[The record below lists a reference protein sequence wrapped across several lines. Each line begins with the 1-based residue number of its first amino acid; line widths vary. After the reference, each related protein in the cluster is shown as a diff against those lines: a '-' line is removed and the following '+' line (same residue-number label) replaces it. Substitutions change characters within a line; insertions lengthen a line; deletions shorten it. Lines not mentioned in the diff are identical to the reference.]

1 MIFYVTFF
9 TIFVLFGYNFFI
21 NNKELTSPAVLFSFS
36 FVVLMIFAFINYSD
50 LGLYSL
56 NWRTSFVIIIGIL
69 SFMLGT
75 LPFVKMTNRISFF
88 FNEEKGVRINQKV
101 SVNKLL
107 IFLLVAVITSIR
119 WLFGVIG

>member
-9 TIFVLFGYNFFI
+9 IIFVLFGYNFFI

-36 FVVLMIFAFINYSD
+36 FVILMIFAFINYSD

-107 IFLLVAVITSIR
+107 IFLL
-119 WLFGVIG
+119 FGFLY

>member
-1 MIFYVTFF
+1 MIFYITFF

-36 FVVLMIFAFINYSD
+36 FVILMIFAFINYSD

-75 LPFVKMTNRISFF
+75 LPFVKMTNRISIF

-107 IFLLVAVITSIR
+107 IFLLFGFFKRYYSIKM
-119 WLFGVIG
+119 